1 LKNFY
6 ITDSSTS
13 IDNSIFNVGKL
24 LSKDVTLKKS
34 QEPQILIFNT
44 HGGSEA
50 FIDSRKGKHSDSI
63 VGVGSRLA
71 YLLRKKYGYNVIH
84 DTTEFDIIN

>member
-1 LKNFY
+1 MKNFY

-34 QEPQILIFNT
+34 QEPQILIFHT

-50 FIDSRKGKHSDSI
+50 FIDSKKEE
-63 VGVGSRLA
+63 SRSQL
-71 YLLRKKYGYNVIH
+71 
-84 DTTEFDIIN
+84 